1 MKQVEQQSYSGAPPQ
16 QPAYQPYPGVY
27 QTPQGGYLQVCLRY
41 QALIKQQHS
50 NPCYL
55 QAVPYQQPSMP
66 GQYAA
71 SHAAYQ
77 AFPSYPAQSY
87 AYQPY
92 QQHPQQKPP
101 NAHTNQVHLPA
112 LPTLASTSSD
122 QNAQVS
128 PNLNFRACSQR
139 LRAASHKADT
149 TSQLL
154 TQDHRLLGFLAV
166 GHTASI
172 PTCLPARQPHQRRR
186 QHRVSSTAPTHTPTP
201 GSLGGGSWD
210 LSLPLVGL
218 ISTPLLTAR
227 SLHLLFIIHN
237 IAFLFGHQT
246 KLIWA

>member
-1 MKQVEQQSYSGAPPQ
+1 MKNKTLILVLCRRCLTSSLPCLGSMQRAMQHIRRSHPTRPRATPTSRTSNTPSRSPP
-16 QPAYQPYPGVY
+16 
-27 QTPQGGYLQVCLRY
+27 TPTPTRY
-41 QALIKQQHS
+41 T
-50 NPCYL
+50 C
-55 QAVPYQQPSMP
+55 
-66 GQYAA
+66 
-71 SHAAYQ
+71 
-77 AFPSYPAQSY
+77 
-87 AYQPY
+87 
-92 QQHPQQKPP
+92 
-101 NAHTNQVHLPA
+101 
-112 LPTLASTSSD
+112 LASTSSY

-149 TSQLL
+149 TSQLP
-154 TQDHRLLGFLAV
+154 TQDHRPLGVLAV

-218 ISTPLLTAR
+218 ISTPLLTAP

-237 IAFLFGHQT
+237 IGFLFGHQT

>member
-1 MKQVEQQSYSGAPPQ
+1 MKNKTLILVLCRRCLTSSLPCLGSMQQAMQHIRRSHPTRPRATPTSRTSNTPSRSPP
-16 QPAYQPYPGVY
+16 
-27 QTPQGGYLQVCLRY
+27 TPTPTR
-41 QALIKQQHS
+41 S
-50 NPCYL
+50 
-55 QAVPYQQPSMP
+55 
-66 GQYAA
+66 
-71 SHAAYQ
+71 
-77 AFPSYPAQSY
+77 
-87 AYQPY
+87 
-92 QQHPQQKPP
+92 
-101 NAHTNQVHLPA
+101 LPA

-149 TSQLL
+149 TSQLP
-154 TQDHRLLGFLAV
+154 TQDHHPLGFLAV

-218 ISTPLLTAR
+218 ISTPH
-227 SLHLLFIIHN
+227 SSIPPSPLHY
-237 IAFLFGHQT
+237 T
-246 KLIWA
+246 